1 MVEIYKYRQAYTLI
15 GCMSEMRER
24 HQESFPGFLLMAV
37 VPSIGFS
44 HRLHPKMQ
52 PKMEKLYT
60 VSKNKTKS

>member
-15 GCMSEMRER
+15 GCVSEMRER

-44 HRLHPKMQ
+44 HSYYSLH

-60 VSKNKTKS
+60 VSKNKTKR